1 MKMKKQALTEQEL
14 GLFMAALA
22 HMRESE
28 LLRLLDL
35 VESLV
40 QELKRVSLRNNES
53 PAAAATAQSLLKL
66 WNMEVQRILKIQQAN
81 DAA

>member
-1 MKMKKQALTEQEL
+1 MKALR
-14 GLFMAALA
+14 

-28 LLRLLDL
+28 LERLSEL

-40 QELKRVSLRNNES
+40 QELKCVSRHDDQS
-53 PAAAATAQSLLKL
+53 PAAAVTARRLLKD
-66 WNMEVQRILKIQQAN
+66 WNAEVKRILKMQQAN

>member
-1 MKMKKQALTEQEL
+1 MTDQRLTDQEFTQFMKALR
-14 GLFMAALA
+14 

-28 LLRLLDL
+28 LERLSEL

-40 QELKRVSLRNNES
+40 QELKCVSRHDDQS
-53 PAAAATAQSLLKL
+53 PAAAVTAQRLLRD
-66 WNMEVQRILKIQQAN
+66 WNAEVKRILKMQQAN

>member
-1 MKMKKQALTEQEL
+1 MKNQTLSDQEFKQFMMALR
-14 GLFMAALA
+14 

-28 LLRLLDL
+28 LERLSEL

-40 QELKRVSLRNNES
+40 QELKCVSRHDDQS
-53 PAAAATAQSLLKL
+53 PAAAVTARRLLKV
-66 WNMEVQRILKIQQAN
+66 WNAEVQRILKMQQAN

>member
-1 MKMKKQALTEQEL
+1 MKALR
-14 GLFMAALA
+14 

-28 LLRLLDL
+28 LERLSEL

-40 QELKRVSLRNNES
+40 QELKCVSRHDDQS
-53 PAAAATAQSLLKL
+53 PAAAVTAQRLLRD
-66 WNMEVQRILKIQQAN
+66 WNAEVKRILKMQQAN

>member
-1 MKMKKQALTEQEL
+1 MKDQRLTDQEFNQFMTALK
-14 GLFMAALA
+14 

-28 LLRLLDL
+28 LERLLEL

-40 QELKRVSLRNNES
+40 QEIKCVSHHDDQS
-53 PAAAATAQSLLKL
+53 PAAAVTARHLLSQ
-66 WNMEVQRILKIQQAN
+66 WNAEVQRILKMQQAN